1 MGSSPLARGLPAAV
15 PPGLG
20 TPGIIP
26 ARAGFTWRRRSPR
39 PRTGDHPRSRGVY
52 PGEAL
57 RPGLRPG
64 SSPLARG
71 LRGPTEP
78 AGYADRI
85 IPARAGFTAPTASVS
100 GARSDHPRSRGVYL
114 RRRLQPLRRIRIIPA
129 RAGFTLTTDRKA
141 PLPPDHPRSRGV
153 YPQNQ
158 ATSWVTCGSS
168 PLARGLLGVRLR
180 GGCAS
185 RIIPA
190 RAGFTGSPTCRGG
203 RCRDHPRS
211 RGVYTMSAPSTDMPP
226 GSSPL
231 ARGLQ
236 LRELLHELRV
246 GIIPARAG
254 FTT

>member
-15 PPGLG
+15 PAGLG

-39 PRTGDHPRSRGVY
+39 LRTGDHPRSRGVY

-78 AGYADRI
+78 AGYADRIIPARAGFTDSRVREHARLRI

-153 YPQNQ
+153 YSDWLTTDGM
-158 ATSWVTCGSS
+158 AGGSS
-168 PLARGLLGVRLR
+168 PLARGL
-180 GGCAS
+180 
-185 RIIPA
+185 PP
-190 RAGFTGSPTCRGG
+190 PTTSLP
-203 RCRDHPRS
+203 HRS
-211 RGVYTMSAPSTDMPP
+211 
-226 GSSPL
+226 
-231 ARGLQ
+231 
-236 LRELLHELRV
+236 

-254 FTT
+254 FTTRTWL